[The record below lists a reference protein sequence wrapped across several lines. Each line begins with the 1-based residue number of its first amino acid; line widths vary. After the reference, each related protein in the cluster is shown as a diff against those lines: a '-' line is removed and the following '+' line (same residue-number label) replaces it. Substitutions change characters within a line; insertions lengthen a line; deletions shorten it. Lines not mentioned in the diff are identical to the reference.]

1 MIIRQICVET
11 ELFTSGMHL
20 NPERKACTYLRPIN
34 IFKQCKRFALTHCL
48 WLKAQPLSNRI
59 CSFKRSRESKP
70 TPSLNFSQRYL
81 EDPELIKLKSL
92 HHIQILCKQES
103 FYLQFVILDENYDL
117 PKFPWKFHTSK
128 WSVVLVKNW
137 TAEQAY
143 SQVFHIRVL
152 EDSILQ
158 ASP

>member
-1 MIIRQICVET
+1 MMNYNRSLNVLTDRTRKILNPIGVWSTIKIRMGRSLHVIIRQICVET

-81 EDPELIKLKSL
+81 EDPELI
-92 HHIQILCKQES
+92 
-103 FYLQFVILDENYDL
+103 
-117 PKFPWKFHTSK
+117 
-128 WSVVLVKNW
+128 
-137 TAEQAY
+137 
-143 SQVFHIRVL
+143 
-152 EDSILQ
+152 
-158 ASP
+158 